1 MSKFFILHCQKKL
14 LKEVNDFRI
23 FPVGGKVKNFRNGKQ
38 DMAQEIYKK
47 LFIGSDQ
54 LVIA

>member
-1 MSKFFILHCQKKL
+1 M
-14 LKEVNDFRI
+14 NDFRI
-23 FPVGGKVKNFRNGKQ
+23 FPVGGKVKSLRNGKQ
-38 DMAQEIYKK
+38 DMTQEIYKK

>member
-1 MSKFFILHCQKKL
+1 M
-14 LKEVNDFRI
+14 NDFQI

-38 DMAQEIYKK
+38 DMAQEICKK